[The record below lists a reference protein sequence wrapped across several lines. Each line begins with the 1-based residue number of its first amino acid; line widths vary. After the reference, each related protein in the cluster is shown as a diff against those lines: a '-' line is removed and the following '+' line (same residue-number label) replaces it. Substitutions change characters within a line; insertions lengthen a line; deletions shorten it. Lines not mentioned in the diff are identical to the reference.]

1 MNTVQTPSPEAQAAA
16 DRFARRV
23 TARLS
28 SGTAELPYDI
38 SERLRASRMQALA
51 KRKKAVAPARIATAI
66 SVDGAGTAT
75 LGRGGNEGSGWWNAL
90 VSAVP
95 LMALV
100 VGLVMINIAQDES
113 SANDVAEVD
122 AALLTDD
129 LPPAA
134 YADPGFVQFLKT
146 SAQTN

>member
-1 MNTVQTPSPEAQAAA
+1 MNTVQTPSAEAAA
-16 DRFARRV
+16 ERFALRV
-23 TARLS
+23 ATRLS
-28 SGTAELPYDI
+28 GGADELPYDI

-51 KRKKAVAPARIATAI
+51 KRKKVAVPARIATPVI
-66 SVDGAGTAT
+66 VNGGGSAT
-75 LGRGGNEGSGWWNAL
+75 LGRGGEGGGWWSAL
-90 VSAVP
+90 ISAVP

-100 VGLVMINIAQDES
+100 VGLVVINITQDED
-113 SANDVAEVD
+113 SANDLAEVD

-146 SAQTN
+146 SAQSN

>member
-1 MNTVQTPSPEAQAAA
+1 MNTVQTPSAQAEAA
-16 DRFARRV
+16 AERFALRV
-23 TARLS
+23 ATRLS
-28 SGTAELPYDI
+28 GGADELPYDI

-51 KRKKAVAPARIATAI
+51 KRKKVAVPARIATPVI
-66 SVDGAGTAT
+66 VNGGGSAT
-75 LGRGGNEGSGWWNAL
+75 LGRGGEGGGWWSAL
-90 VSAVP
+90 ISAVP

-100 VGLVMINIAQDES
+100 VGLVVINITQDED
-113 SANDVAEVD
+113 SANDLAEVD

-146 SAQTN
+146 SAQSN